1 MDDAWPV
8 EPDDAIEEPLDDPIE
23 LDGIA
28 VVEPVG
34 AAQVHVQGV
43 EPIEAVDPIDPIETS
58 GLVAPVPSVGIVY
71 GATVDG
77 ILVWVQSKITKLKML
92 IEKANPV
99 NSMLLNTSKNAGF
112 NRTNCESTSLTLV
125 KHTWKL
131 APWMSAT
138 NKLSACV
145 SWERSAVV
153 KLFFVLWI
161 EEFICFTNGQ
171 FLFAGVNNFGVCC
184 CW

>member
-1 MDDAWPV
+1 VGINNWRCWLIDEKVGIPYIYAVVVELPMDDAWPV

-77 ILVWVQSKITKLKML
+77 ILV
-92 IEKANPV
+92 
-99 NSMLLNTSKNAGF
+99 
-112 NRTNCESTSLTLV
+112 
-125 KHTWKL
+125 
-131 APWMSAT
+131 
-138 NKLSACV
+138 
-145 SWERSAVV
+145 
-153 KLFFVLWI
+153 
-161 EEFICFTNGQ
+161 
-171 FLFAGVNNFGVCC
+171 
-184 CW
+184 